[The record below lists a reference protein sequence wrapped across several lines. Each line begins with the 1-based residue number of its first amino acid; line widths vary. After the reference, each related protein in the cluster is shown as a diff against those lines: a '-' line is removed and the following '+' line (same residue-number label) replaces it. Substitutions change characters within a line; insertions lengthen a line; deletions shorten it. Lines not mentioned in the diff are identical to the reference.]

1 MIGERLPM
9 RDAEDRVTGRI
20 RYTQDF
26 QVPGMLHA
34 AVHRSQEPH
43 ARIVEVNVS
52 QAQAM
57 PGVVAVLTGAD
68 LAKLPLRPR
77 YGPVFRDQPVLAI
90 DRVRYVG
97 EPVAAVAA
105 VDART
110 ARAAAEAIQVSYH
123 PLPAVYDIQQ
133 ALAPDA
139 PLVPAQLEHAPGFA
153 DIIVQGQSGNVCNR
167 FVLRK
172 GEGLDGFADA
182 DEIFE
187 HEFRTPPV
195 QHVAMEPHGAL
206 ARFESG
212 GLTVV
217 TGTQTPYAVR
227 DTLAHMFDLP
237 ASRVRIIVPPIGGG
251 FGGKTY
257 AKAEPVAATLAL
269 ATRRPVK
276 FVLTREEE
284 FVSTTKHESAITLRT
299 GVKRDGTL
307 VARQTRALF
316 NAGAYTDISPRLIK
330 NGGYATAG
338 PYRIPHVDV
347 ESLAVFTNLPP
358 AGAFRGY
365 GVAQAAWAY
374 ESHMD
379 MIASELGLDPVEF
392 RMRNLLR
399 DGEPFATGEPVHGA
413 RFAEVLGD
421 ALQLFDAP
429 ADRADPTGAGVASD
443 DPAAS
448 PPGASAQ
455 GERAAKGTAG
465 PAGFAGSGE
474 IRRGRGCAVIIKS
487 TITPSTSN
495 ALVKLNADGSLQVL
509 TSTVEMGQGA
519 HTALS
524 QIAASALGVPVPT
537 VSVMGPDTDATP
549 YDLTT
554 SSSRSTAAMGSAVRS
569 AVVDLRRQ
577 LLDAA
582 AEQLEIDPADLE
594 LEHGVIRVVGDP
606 QVKRTIA
613 EVVGASR
620 RGTFTAAG
628 DFISAGGLDPETG
641 QGIASD
647 HWHQGAAAVE
657 VEVDTGTG
665 KVRVRKLRASVFA
678 GTVINPVNARMQIE
692 GSCLF
697 GLSQALFEEQVYED
711 GHVAN
716 PNLSEYALPVLGDLP
731 EVFEVSL
738 LEDPDSDEVHG
749 LGETALP
756 VIAPAVANAVADAI
770 GVRLRRIPLLP
781 ERVLQAMEDGDG

>member
-20 RYTQDF
+20 AFTQDA
-26 QVPGMLHA
+26 QLPGMLHA

-43 ARIVEVNVS
+43 ARILDVDVT
-52 QAQAM
+52 QAQRM

-68 LAKLPLRPR
+68 LAKLPMRLR
-77 YGPVFRDQPVLAI
+77 YGPVFRDQPVLAV
-90 DRVRYVG
+90 DRTRYVG

-105 VDART
+105 ADARA
-110 ARAAAEAIQVSYH
+110 ARAAAAAIRVSYD
-123 PLPAVYDIQQ
+123 PLPAVYDVRE
-133 ALAPDA
+133 ALALGA
-139 PLVPAQLEHAPGFA
+139 PLVPEQLERAPGFA

-172 GEGLDGFADA
+172 GVGLDGFADA

-212 GLTVV
+212 GLSVI

-227 DTLAHMFDLP
+227 DSLAHMFDLP
-237 ASRVRIIVPPIGGG
+237 ASRVRVIVPPMGGG

-276 FVLTREEE
+276 FVLSRDEE
-284 FVSTTKHESAITLRT
+284 FVSTTKHESVITLRT

-374 ESHMD
+374 ESQMD

-399 DGEPFATGEPVHGA
+399 DGETFATGEPVHGA
-413 RFAEVLGD
+413 RFAAVLGD
-421 ALQLFDAP
+421 ALKLFDAP
-429 ADRADPTGAGVASD
+429 ADPS
-443 DPAAS
+443 PA
-448 PPGASAQ
+448 
-455 GERAAKGTAG
+455 E
-465 PAGFAGSGE
+465 PAGAPASSE

-495 ALVKLNADGSLQVL
+495 ALAKLNSDGSLQVL

-519 HTALS
+519 HTALC
-524 QIAASALGVPVPT
+524 QIAASSLGVPVST

-569 AVVDLRRQ
+569 AVIDLRAQ

-594 LEHGVIRVVGDP
+594 LREGVIRVVGDP
-606 QVKRTIA
+606 EVQRTIA
-613 EVVGASR
+613 QVVTASR
-620 RGTFTAAG
+620 RGTFTGAG
-628 DFISAGGLDPETG
+628 AFISTGGLDPETG
-641 QGIASD
+641 QGVASD

-665 KVRVRKLRASVFA
+665 KVRVRKLRASVYA

-692 GSCLF
+692 GSCVF

-731 EVFEVSL
+731 EVFEISL

-781 ERVLQAMEDGDG
+781 ERVLQAMEGGDG